1 MKEKKVSIICATAL
15 KYDYYNNRYTLNM
28 NIILE
33 VINKYLS
40 LSLHIKATLWFLIC
54 LFLQKGISFIATPV
68 FTRIMSPSEFGAYN
82 VWISWFGVAT
92 VIVSLNLFCGV
103 YTSGIIKFSNDRKTY
118 SQSLVSLN
126 LVLCISWLL
135 LYLIFDNYFNAL
147 LGCSNIQMLCMIF
160 LIWTSS
166 IYSFWASEQRVDLKY
181 KQMVCVT
188 LLLSISKPI
197 VCFFLVINF
206 SDKVT
211 ARIVGVLITE
221 AVICTPLILHYIS
234 KEQRFFN
241 LKYWKYALF
250 FNIPLVPHYLSQVII
265 TNSDRIMIS
274 YFDSDKSAGIYS
286 LGASVAQVV
295 SVFCTAFFMS
305 IEPWLYRKLK
315 NGEIENLS
323 TVAYTTFSI
332 IGILNL
338 MLIIMAPE
346 AVKIFAPFEYH
357 DAIWIVPPLACGI
370 FFSFQYTYY
379 AVFEFYYKKTHLI
392 AIATFVGTFLNLI
405 GNYLFIPVYGY
416 QVAAYTSLLCYMVYA
431 LMHYIFMRSLCV
443 KNYKVNVYSFK
454 VILILSFSFII
465 LSAMFMLCYPYEILR
480 YVLFIVISISVIMKR
495 GKIYKFKEIALSR
508 FTS

>member
-1 MKEKKVSIICATAL
+1 MYISRLFSSYKNLSIQ
-15 KYDYYNNRYTLNM
+15 
-28 NIILE
+28 
-33 VINKYLS
+33 
-40 LSLHIKATLWFLIC
+40 IKATLWFLIC

-82 VWISWFGVAT
+82 VWISWFGVAN

-103 YTSGIIKFSNDRKTY
+103 YTSGIIKYSNDRKIY

-126 LVLCISWLL
+126 FVLCLSWLF

-241 LKYWKYALF
+241 LTYWKYALF
-250 FNIPLVPHYLSQVII
+250 FNIPLIPHYLSQVII

-305 IEPWLYRKLK
+305 IEPWLYKKLK
-315 NGEIENLS
+315 NGEIENIS

-346 AVKIFAPFEYH
+346 AVKLFAPFEYYE
-357 DAIWIVPPLACGI
+357 AIWIVPPLACGI
-370 FFSFQYTYY
+370 FFSFQYTFY

-392 AIATFVGTFLNLI
+392 ALATFVGAFLNLI
-405 GNYLFIPVYGY
+405 GNYFFIPVYGY
-416 QVAAYTSLLCYMVYA
+416 QAAAYTSLLCYIVYA
-431 LMHYIFMRSLCV
+431 LMHYIFMRSLCI
-443 KNYKVNVYSFK
+443 KNYKVNVYSLK
-454 VILILSFSFII
+454 AILTLSLSFIM
-465 LSAMFMLCYPYEILR
+465 LACLFMLCYSYEYLR
-480 YVLFIVISISVIMKR
+480 YSLFILLCLIIVIKRDIFIQLKSIAI
-495 GKIYKFKEIALSR
+495 SR
-508 FTS
+508 FK

>member
-1 MKEKKVSIICATAL
+1 MYISRLFSSYKNLSIQ
-15 KYDYYNNRYTLNM
+15 
-28 NIILE
+28 
-33 VINKYLS
+33 
-40 LSLHIKATLWFLIC
+40 IKATLWFLIC

-103 YTSGIIKFSNDRKTY
+103 YTSGIIKYSNDRKIY

-126 LVLCISWLL
+126 FVLCLSWLF

-241 LKYWKYALF
+241 LTYWKYALF
-250 FNIPLVPHYLSQVII
+250 FNIPLIPHYLSQVII
-265 TNSDRIMIS
+265 TNSDSIMIS
-274 YFDSDKSAGIYS
+274 YFDSDKSSGIYS

-305 IEPWLYRKLK
+305 IEPWLYKKLK
-315 NGEIENLS
+315 NGEIENIS
-323 TVAYTTFSI
+323 TVAYKTFSI

-346 AVKIFAPFEYH
+346 AVKLFAPFEYYE
-357 DAIWIVPPLACGI
+357 AIWIVPPLACGI
-370 FFSFQYTYY
+370 FFSFQYTFY

-392 AIATFVGTFLNLI
+392 ALATFVGAFLNLI
-405 GNYLFIPVYGY
+405 GNYFFIPVYGY
-416 QVAAYTSLLCYMVYA
+416 QAAAYTSLLCYIVYA
-431 LMHYIFMRSLCV
+431 LMHYIFMRSLCI
-443 KNYKVNVYSFK
+443 KNYKVNVYSLK
-454 VILILSFSFII
+454 AILTLSLSFIM
-465 LSAMFMLCYPYEILR
+465 LACLFMLCYSYEYLR
-480 YVLFIVISISVIMKR
+480 YSLFILLCLIIVIKRDIFIQLKSIAI
-495 GKIYKFKEIALSR
+495 SR
-508 FTS
+508 FK

>member
-1 MKEKKVSIICATAL
+1 MYISRLFTSYKNLSIQ
-15 KYDYYNNRYTLNM
+15 
-28 NIILE
+28 
-33 VINKYLS
+33 
-40 LSLHIKATLWFLIC
+40 IKATLWFLIC

-103 YTSGIIKFSNDRKTY
+103 YTSGIIKFSNDRITY

-221 AVICTPLILHYIS
+221 AVICTPLILHYIC

-295 SVFCTAFFMS
+295 SVFCSAFFMS
-305 IEPWLYRKLK
+305 IEPWLYKKLK
-315 NGEIENLS
+315 NGEIENIS

-346 AVKIFAPFEYH
+346 AVKIFAPFEYYE
-357 DAIWIVPPLACGI
+357 AIWIVPPLACGI
-370 FFSFQYTYY
+370 FFSFQYTFY

-392 AIATFVGTFLNLI
+392 ALATFVGAFLNLI
-405 GNYLFIPVYGY
+405 GNYFLIPVYGY
-416 QVAAYTSLLCYMVYA
+416 QAAAYTSLLCFIVYA
-431 LMHYIFMRSLCV
+431 LMHYIFMRSLCI
-443 KNYKVNVYSFK
+443 KNYKVNVYSLK
-454 VILILSFSFII
+454 AILTLSLSFIM
-465 LSAMFMLCYPYEILR
+465 LAGLFMLCYPYEYLR
-480 YVLFIVISISVIMKR
+480 YSLFILLCLIIVIKRNIFIQLKSIAI
-495 GKIYKFKEIALSR
+495 SR
-508 FTS
+508 FK

>member
-1 MKEKKVSIICATAL
+1 MYISRLFSSYKNLSIQ
-15 KYDYYNNRYTLNM
+15 
-28 NIILE
+28 
-33 VINKYLS
+33 
-40 LSLHIKATLWFLIC
+40 IKATLWFLIC

-103 YTSGIIKFSNDRKTY
+103 YTSGIIKYSNDRKIY

-126 LVLCISWLL
+126 FVLCLSWLF

-241 LKYWKYALF
+241 LTYWKYALF
-250 FNIPLVPHYLSQVII
+250 FNIPLIPHYLSQVII

-305 IEPWLYRKLK
+305 IEPWLYKKLK
-315 NGEIENLS
+315 NGEIENIS

-346 AVKIFAPFEYH
+346 AVKLFAPFEYYE
-357 DAIWIVPPLACGI
+357 AIWIVPPLACGI
-370 FFSFQYTYY
+370 FFSFQYTFY

-392 AIATFVGTFLNLI
+392 ALATFVGAFLNLI
-405 GNYLFIPVYGY
+405 GNYFFIPVYGY
-416 QVAAYTSLLCYMVYA
+416 QAAAYTSLLCYIVYA
-431 LMHYIFMRSLCV
+431 LMHYIFMRSLCI
-443 KNYKVNVYSFK
+443 KNYKVNVYSLK
-454 VILILSFSFII
+454 AILTLSLSFIM
-465 LSAMFMLCYPYEILR
+465 LACLFMLCYSYEYLR
-480 YVLFIVISISVIMKR
+480 YSLFILLCLIIVIKRDIFIQLKSIAI
-495 GKIYKFKEIALSR
+495 SR
-508 FTS
+508 FK

>member
-1 MKEKKVSIICATAL
+1 MYITKLFSSYKNLSIQ
-15 KYDYYNNRYTLNM
+15 
-28 NIILE
+28 
-33 VINKYLS
+33 
-40 LSLHIKATLWFLIC
+40 IKATLWFLIC

-135 LYLIFDNYFNAL
+135 LYLFFDNYFNVL

-234 KEQRFFN
+234 QEQRFFN

-305 IEPWLYRKLK
+305 IEPWLYKKLK
-315 NGEIENLS
+315 NGEIENIS

-346 AVKIFAPFEYH
+346 AVKIFAPFEYYE
-357 DAIWIVPPLACGI
+357 AIWIVPPLACGI
-370 FFSFQYTYY
+370 FFSFQYTFY

-392 AIATFVGTFLNLI
+392 ALATFVGAFLNLI
-405 GNYLFIPVYGY
+405 GNYFLIPVYGY
-416 QVAAYTSLLCYMVYA
+416 QAAAYTSLLCYIVYA
-431 LMHYIFMRSLCV
+431 LMHYIFMRSLCI
-443 KNYKVNVYSFK
+443 KNYKVNVYSLK
-454 VILILSFSFII
+454 AILTLSLSFIM
-465 LSAMFMLCYPYEILR
+465 LAGLFMLCYPYEYLR
-480 YVLFIVISISVIMKR
+480 YSLFILLCLIIVIKRNIFIHLKSIAI
-495 GKIYKFKEIALSR
+495 SR
-508 FTS
+508 FK

>member
-1 MKEKKVSIICATAL
+1 MYISRLFSSYKNLSIQ
-15 KYDYYNNRYTLNM
+15 
-28 NIILE
+28 
-33 VINKYLS
+33 
-40 LSLHIKATLWFLIC
+40 IKATLWFLIC

-103 YTSGIIKFSNDRKTY
+103 YTSGIIKYSNDRKIY

-126 LVLCISWLL
+126 FVLCLSWLF

-241 LKYWKYALF
+241 LTYWKYALF
-250 FNIPLVPHYLSQVII
+250 FNIPLIPHYLSQVII

-305 IEPWLYRKLK
+305 IEPWLYKKLK
-315 NGEIENLS
+315 NGEIENIS

-346 AVKIFAPFEYH
+346 AVKLFAPFEYYE
-357 DAIWIVPPLACGI
+357 AIWIVPPLACGI
-370 FFSFQYTYY
+370 FFSFQYTFY

-392 AIATFVGTFLNLI
+392 ALATFVGASLNLI
-405 GNYLFIPVYGY
+405 GNYFFIPVYGY
-416 QVAAYTSLLCYMVYA
+416 QAAAYTSLLCYIVYA
-431 LMHYIFMRSLCV
+431 LMHYIFMRSLCI
-443 KNYKVNVYSFK
+443 KNYKVNVYSLK
-454 VILILSFSFII
+454 AILTLSLSFIM
-465 LSAMFMLCYPYEILR
+465 LACLFMLCYSYEYLR
-480 YVLFIVISISVIMKR
+480 YSLFILLCLIIVIKRDIFIQLKSIAI
-495 GKIYKFKEIALSR
+495 SR
-508 FTS
+508 FK

>member
-1 MKEKKVSIICATAL
+1 MYISRLFSSYKNLSIQ
-15 KYDYYNNRYTLNM
+15 
-28 NIILE
+28 
-33 VINKYLS
+33 
-40 LSLHIKATLWFLIC
+40 IKATLWFLIC

-103 YTSGIIKFSNDRKTY
+103 YTSGIIKYSNDRKIY

-126 LVLCISWLL
+126 FVLCLSWLF

-241 LKYWKYALF
+241 LTYWKYALF
-250 FNIPLVPHYLSQVII
+250 FNIPLIPHYLSQVII

-305 IEPWLYRKLK
+305 IEPWLYKKLK
-315 NGEIENLS
+315 NGEIENIS

-346 AVKIFAPFEYH
+346 AVKLFAPFEYYE
-357 DAIWIVPPLACGI
+357 AIWIVPPLACGI
-370 FFSFQYTYY
+370 FFSFQYTFY

-392 AIATFVGTFLNLI
+392 ALATFVGAFLNLI
-405 GNYLFIPVYGY
+405 GNYFFIPVYGY
-416 QVAAYTSLLCYMVYA
+416 QAAAYTSLLCYIVYA
-431 LMHYIFMRSLCV
+431 IMHYIFMRSLCI
-443 KNYKVNVYSFK
+443 KNYKVNVYSLK
-454 VILILSFSFII
+454 AILTLSLSFIM
-465 LSAMFMLCYPYEILR
+465 LACLFMLCYSYEYLR
-480 YVLFIVISISVIMKR
+480 YSLFILLCLIIVIKRDIFIQLKSIAI
-495 GKIYKFKEIALSR
+495 SR
-508 FTS
+508 FK

>member
-1 MKEKKVSIICATAL
+1 MYISRLFSSYKNLSIQ
-15 KYDYYNNRYTLNM
+15 
-28 NIILE
+28 
-33 VINKYLS
+33 
-40 LSLHIKATLWFLIC
+40 IKATLWFLIC

-103 YTSGIIKFSNDRKTY
+103 YTSGIIKYSNDRKIY

-126 LVLCISWLL
+126 FVLCLSWLF

-221 AVICTPLILHYIS
+221 AVICTPLILNYIS

-241 LKYWKYALF
+241 LTYWKYALF
-250 FNIPLVPHYLSQVII
+250 FNIPLIPHYLSQVII

-305 IEPWLYRKLK
+305 IEPWLYKKLK
-315 NGEIENLS
+315 NGEIENIS

-346 AVKIFAPFEYH
+346 AVKLFAPFEYYE
-357 DAIWIVPPLACGI
+357 AIWIVPPLACGI
-370 FFSFQYTYY
+370 FFSFQYTFY

-392 AIATFVGTFLNLI
+392 ALATFVGAFLNLI
-405 GNYLFIPVYGY
+405 GNYFFIPVYGY
-416 QVAAYTSLLCYMVYA
+416 QAAAYTSLLCYIVYA
-431 LMHYIFMRSLCV
+431 IMHYIFMRSLCI
-443 KNYKVNVYSFK
+443 KNYKVNVYSLK
-454 VILILSFSFII
+454 AILTLSLSFIM
-465 LSAMFMLCYPYEILR
+465 LACLFMLCYSYEYLR
-480 YVLFIVISISVIMKR
+480 YSLFILLCLIIVIKRDIFIQLKSIAI
-495 GKIYKFKEIALSR
+495 SR
-508 FTS
+508 FK